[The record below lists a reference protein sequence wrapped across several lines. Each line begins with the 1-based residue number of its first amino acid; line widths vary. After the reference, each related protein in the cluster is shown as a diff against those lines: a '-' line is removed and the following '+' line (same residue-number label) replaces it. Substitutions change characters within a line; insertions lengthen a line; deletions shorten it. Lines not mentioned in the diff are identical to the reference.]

1 MLLCVSL
8 ERLCIEDIQ
17 DSCGLVVRKQIYTF
31 FVFYLIFHFWWMHH
45 FTAIFVGKLKT
56 RPLDF
61 RAPLGDPLG
70 MWRAEESPRGPWSS
84 WSVSP
89 VATSWWPGTSLLE
102 RPVTGWWN
110 RVLYKYTYN
119 VLIYKIS
126 IMYIWIYSHTCIFT
140 YHISHIYNNTYIYI
154 YIHIIYIYIHTC
166 MYERGVHYN
175 CKHRRIR
182 DIGVNS
188 VHPSLFTTISG
199 EGWQVVS

>member
-1 MLLCVSL
+1 M
-8 ERLCIEDIQ
+8 
-17 DSCGLVVRKQIYTF
+17 RKQIYTF
-31 FVFYLIFHFWWMHH
+31 FVFYLILRFRWMHH

-70 MWRAEESPRGPWSS
+70 MWRAEENPHGPWSS

-110 RVLYKYTYN
+110 RVLYKYTYT
-119 VLIYKIS
+119 VLIYKILYC
-126 IMYIWIYSHTCIFT
+126 IYGYIVIYVYLHIIYHTFT
-140 YHISHIYNNTYIYI
+140 IIHTYIHPYIYI
-154 YIHIIYIYIHTC
+154 YILTYHIYIYIHTC

-188 VHPSLFTTISG
+188 VHPPLFTTISG

>member
-1 MLLCVSL
+1 M
-8 ERLCIEDIQ
+8 
-17 DSCGLVVRKQIYTF
+17 RKQIYTF
-31 FVFYLIFHFWWMHH
+31 FVFYLILRFWWMHH

-70 MWRAEESPRGPWSS
+70 MWRAEENPHGPWSS

-110 RVLYKYTYN
+110 RVLYKYTYT
-119 VLIYKIS
+119 VLIYKILYC
-126 IMYIWIYSHTCIFT
+126 IYGYIVIYVYLHIIYHTFT
-140 YHISHIYNNTYIYI
+140 IIHTYIHPYI
-154 YIHIIYIYIHTC
+154 YLHIIYIYIHTC

-188 VHPSLFTTISG
+188 VHPPLFTTISG